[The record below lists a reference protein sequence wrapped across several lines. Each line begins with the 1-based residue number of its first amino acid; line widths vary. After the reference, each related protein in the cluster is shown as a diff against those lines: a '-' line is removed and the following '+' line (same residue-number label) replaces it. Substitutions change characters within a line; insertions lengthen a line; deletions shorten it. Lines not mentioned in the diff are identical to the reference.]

1 MVNIKTP
8 FSRSNQQQQRRQEQ
22 EQKSKNNH
30 RGQHNNDENKY
41 LLFVADVDNYDVDDV
56 DDDDD
61 DDDDDV
67 ECQSGDLVMTPFW
80 HQLSRSRSYPDPNW
94 INPFSIGQTTAK
106 EVQ

>member
-22 EQKSKNNH
+22 PQEQKSKNNH
-30 RGQHNNDENKY
+30 RCQHNNDENKY
-41 LLFVADVDNYDVDDV
+41 LLFVSDVDYYDV
-56 DDDDD
+56 DDDDG
-61 DDDDDV
+61 DDDDV

-106 EVQ
+106 EVL